1 MEAKKTKK
9 RSLPWVRFTTVATI
23 IVAIDS
29 IACVVLWIAGG
40 NSKYLEDS
48 VKDFSLVKSTFDLA
62 CVASVRGVILIAL
75 LYLLERAVIKDVSSS
90 NISRRAASSYNILLH
105 ILILLVAFACLCY
118 AVVKG
123 GFVIHD
129 WRKGRRMHV
138 TYKILCIVA
147 IVFPLVELL
156 LGAASFYYMRR
167 LRTQQVMLIVNEMEE
182 QEESAVTDAEKSK
195 RSFRA
200 ANMKRLLLMAKPVS
214 NIIPVTY
221 PKTII

>member
-1 MEAKKTKK
+1 
-9 RSLPWVRFTTVATI
+9 
-23 IVAIDS
+23 
-29 IACVVLWIAGG
+29 
-40 NSKYLEDS
+40 
-48 VKDFSLVKSTFDLA
+48 
-62 CVASVRGVILIAL
+62 
-75 LYLLERAVIKDVSSS
+75 
-90 NISRRAASSYNILLH
+90 
-105 ILILLVAFACLCY
+105 
-118 AVVKG
+118 
-123 GFVIHD
+123 
-129 WRKGRRMHV
+129 MHV